1 MAFGVGLP
9 WPQHCLRKAFD
20 PLSEKLGEIL
30 LRDGV
35 VSKEQLHSALK
46 AQLEKGGSLGE
57 NLVTVG
63 AIASV
68 DEIVWQLAAQIN
80 TQVVNL
86 NEMEVSPSIISLVPE
101 EMATKYGVVP
111 VQKEDRL
118 IHVVIGDPKNVFV
131 IDAIK

>member
-1 MAFGVGLP
+1 MT
-9 WPQHCLRKAFD
+9 
-20 PLSEKLGEIL
+20 EKLGEIL

-35 VSKEQLHSALK
+35 VSPDQLALALK
-46 AQLEKGGSLGE
+46 SQLEKGGTLGE

-86 NEMEVSPSIISLVPE
+86 NEMDVPASIISLVPE

-111 VQKEDRL
+111 VQKEDRI

-131 IDAIK
+131 IPMPSSS